1 MKKFT
6 FKKNY
11 VEKLFLNIFFVGILK
26 IKDEYYTK
34 MSWIL
39 NAVRNVKVTVSS
51 GKKYGSDLL
60 F

>member
-6 FKKNY
+6 YAEN
-11 VEKLFLNIFFVGILK
+11 LFLNIFFVGIFK
-26 IKDEYYTK
+26 VNDEYSTK

-39 NAVRNVKVTVSS
+39 NAVRNVKITVSR

>member
-11 VEKLFLNIFFVGILK
+11 AEKLCLNIFFVGIFK
-26 IKDEYYTK
+26 VNDEYSTK

-39 NAVRNVKVTVSS
+39 NAVRNVKITVSR

>member
-11 VEKLFLNIFFVGILK
+11 AEKLFLNIFFVVIFK
-26 IKDEYYTK
+26 VNDEYSTK

-39 NAVRNVKVTVSS
+39 NAVRNATRFFLIFKILYLVC
-51 GKKYGSDLL
+51 
-60 F
+60 

>member
-11 VEKLFLNIFFVGILK
+11 AENLFLNIFFVGIFK
-26 IKDEYYTK
+26 VNDEYSTK

-39 NAVRNVKVTVSS
+39 NAVRNVKITVSS

>member
-11 VEKLFLNIFFVGILK
+11 AEKLFLNIFFVGIFK
-26 IKDEYYTK
+26 VNDEYNTK

-39 NAVRNVKVTVSS
+39 NAVRNVKITVSR

>member
-1 MKKFT
+1 MKMFT

-26 IKDEYYTK
+26 INDEYYTK

-39 NAVRNVKVTVSS
+39 NAVRNVKITVSR

>member
-11 VEKLFLNIFFVGILK
+11 AEKLFLNIFFVGIFK
-26 IKDEYYTK
+26 VNDEYSTK

-39 NAVRNVKVTVSS
+39 NAVRNVKITVSR

>member
-11 VEKLFLNIFFVGILK
+11 VEKLFLNIFFVCILK
-26 IKDEYYTK
+26 INDEYYTK

-39 NAVRNVKVTVSS
+39 NAVRNVKITVSR